1 MTASDIITFV
11 RIGKSLI
18 SIIEPSLTNAYPHPE
33 PSSAHMTDWT
43 RSCPDPSEEHAEAA
57 RRRQAS
63 LTKPHGA
70 LGRLEN
76 IAIELAALQ
85 RTERPK
91 ADRVEIIVFA
101 GDHGV
106 TSRSVS
112 AYPSTV
118 TVEMLRNF
126 TAGGAAISVL
136 ARTLGA
142 RLEVVDAGSFAT
154 APILGVMTDKPR
166 AGTRDFSRESA
177 LTQEE
182 VAFAMAAGAR
192 AIARSS
198 ERRPDLIVLGEMGI
212 GNTTSAAAMAS
223 AMLRLPPAEVV
234 GPGTGLDELGLARKI
249 AAVAE
254 ALALHRLTQAE
265 ASPWAALQFVG
276 GLEIAALTGAIIASA
291 QRSIP
296 ILVDGFIVSVAA
308 LAACRINASVRP
320 WLLFAHRSAERG
332 HAAVLAALQAEPIL
346 DLGLRLG
353 EGSGAAVAVPILR
366 MACAL
371 HNEMATFDEAS
382 VSGRMV

>member
-1 MTASDIITFV
+1 MI
-11 RIGKSLI
+11 
-18 SIIEPSLTNAYPHPE
+18 
-33 PSSAHMTDWT
+33 DWT

-70 LGRLEN
+70 LGHLES
-76 IAIELAALQ
+76 IAIELAARQ
-85 RTERPK
+85 RRERPG

-126 TAGGAAISVL
+126 TLVERRSQCWPGCLVL
-136 ARTLGA
+136 TQWLM
-142 RLEVVDAGSFAT
+142 L
-154 APILGVMTDKPR
+154 APLSRDRGVITDKPR
-166 AGTRDFSRESA
+166 AGTRDFSQEPA
-177 LTQEE
+177 LTHEE
-182 VAFAMAAGAR
+182 VAFAFAAGAR

-276 GLEIAALTGAIIASA
+276 GLEIAAPD
-291 QRSIP
+291 R
-296 ILVDGFIVSVAA
+296 
-308 LAACRINASVRP
+308 CNHRI
-320 WLLFAHRSAERG
+320 RSAVHSDIGRR
-332 HAAVLAALQAEPIL
+332 IY
-346 DLGLRLG
+346 RI
-353 EGSGAAVAVPILR
+353 SR
-366 MACAL
+366 
-371 HNEMATFDEAS
+371 S
-382 VSGRMV
+382 VGGV

>member
-1 MTASDIITFV
+1 MI
-11 RIGKSLI
+11 
-18 SIIEPSLTNAYPHPE
+18 
-33 PSSAHMTDWT
+33 DWT

-70 LGRLEN
+70 LGHLES
-76 IAIELAALQ
+76 IAIELAARQ
-85 RTERPK
+85 RRERPG

-126 TAGGAAISVL
+126 TSGGAAISVL

-142 RLEVVDAGSFAT
+142 HLEVVDAGSFAT
-154 APILGVMTDKPR
+154 EPIAGVITDKPR
-166 AGTRDFSRESA
+166 AGTRDFSQEPA
-177 LTQEE
+177 LTHEE
-182 VAFAMAAGAR
+182 VAFAFAAGAR

-198 ERRPDLIVLGEMGI
+198 ERRPDLMVLGEMGI

-223 AMLRLPPAEVV
+223 AMLRLPPSEVV
-234 GPGTGLDELGLARKI
+234 GPGTGLDEAGVARKT
-249 AAVAE
+249 AVVAE
-254 ALALHRLTQAE
+254 ALALHRLMGAK

-308 LAACRINASVRP
+308 LAACRINPSVRP